1 MKRWFEAQT
10 MEECPCN
17 GSNVKRMDG
26 RIANEEEA
34 EEWGQ
39 NELEATLI
47 GARKASK
54 KKANAD
60 ARPPVVPL
68 VLSHS
73 SSHPSPSNRDISAP
87 FDHRL
92 TPFFFRYSCS
102 LPGAIAISSC
112 PVSRVL
118 LRGCIHLAVVACT
131 IPSLASCQKKLV
143 VDIRHITSF
152 GPDIPGLQGT
162 LHGPEDPSSAQR
174 ETGFQR
180 VTKAAIRSKMYIR
193 EPGQD
198 QGFRG
203 H

>member
-1 MKRWFEAQT
+1 
-10 MEECPCN
+10 
-17 GSNVKRMDG
+17 MDG

-60 ARPPVVPL
+60 ARSPVVPL

-92 TPFFFRYSCS
+92 TPFFFRYSCFWPGDRHLFLS
-102 LPGAIAISSC
+102 CLACAASGLHTPRCRCMHHSIIRELPEKACRRHA
-112 PVSRVL
+112 PYHL
-118 LRGCIHLAVVACT
+118 LRARHSRFAGYVTWTRGPFFCAT
-131 IPSLASCQKKLV
+131 RNWIPEGNKSCYKVENVHSRAWSGSRFSRSLR
-143 VDIRHITSF
+143 IRPWS
-152 GPDIPGLQGT
+152 
-162 LHGPEDPSSAQR
+162 
-174 ETGFQR
+174 
-180 VTKAAIRSKMYIR
+180 
-193 EPGQD
+193 
-198 QGFRG
+198 
-203 H
+203 